1 MAGNQLIAQTG
12 VITLPHPFTTAD
24 RSFCVAA
31 FLPGETLGAY
41 VERNGI
47 VLPRSEFRVQHNGRY
62 VPMRLWKRLIP
73 RTGDQI
79 VIHAIAQGGG
89 GGGKVLRTV
98 AMIALVVASIYA
110 PYLAGLTTTV
120 NGVTTVTMAGSML
133 SAGVLIGGSLLIN
146 ALLPPLTATADAL
159 GTGAKYD
166 ASPTYSISGGR
177 NQLRLWE
184 PMTLIFGRH
193 KVVPDLGAKYFVQ
206 YVGDTQYLNQVFH
219 FGLQAGQCT
228 LSDFRIGA
236 TPIENY
242 QDVQIQVSGED
253 GRLSMF
259 PGNVDTLE
267 GFALASGVVNSRT
280 TPADVTSISVDLA
293 AQLFDITDAGAVSG
307 MSVELSIQYRKVGDT
322 AWKSAVSTTDAI
334 YATHY
339 WALMRRDANWGGNE
353 GGTVYYT
360 ETQIQYGSTNYAD
373 HVDGQ
378 EVVLQAAWETGGDS
392 STYYPAVMGVWRWT
406 THPYQLGRPWYGIA
420 PDPLLGY
427 STNPVVRMYGARQ
440 DPTRTTVS
448 WAVEAGQYEIR
459 ISKTSG
465 DIKSSRQSNETA
477 VAQILCYQTDGAD
490 YTGQL
495 RVALR
500 IKATS
505 QLNGAVDEFSAVA
518 AAAAPVWN
526 SAAARFDMI
535 ATRNPA
541 WAYLLFARGKRING
555 TRVYG
560 AGLADSQIE
569 LAAIEAW
576 GAWCDVKN
584 LTFDYVLDRKMSSAQ
599 VLQMIARA
607 GRASPTWQTGKL
619 GVVWDSAEQPVVA
632 MFGPFNI
639 KAGTFKVA
647 YINDDTP
654 DEIVV
659 NFANEDRDY
668 QMDEVRV
675 AVPGATT
682 TNNPLQLDLDGCAVA
697 DMAGHEANLIA
708 ASQAWHRRRTSWET
722 DIEGWVASRGDVV
735 QLSHDLT
742 VWGYSGRLLARS
754 GNQITLSQSIPTGSG
769 TMMLRDPEGNMKTVV
784 VTGPAE
790 DTDLVTITTDMAGFA
805 LPGDAGF
812 GDVPPMDWAF
822 FFDPLATPGRRF
834 KVVDVQ
840 PTQDGVQFS
849 AVDDDPEYYAAE
861 TNPYQYIPPRDGAL
875 LAGIV
880 FGVTVTEGI
889 VNVLADINSVQIGW
903 ALSVA
908 MPVDVVV
915 AVNGAAQ
922 PAVRVVDRKMT
933 IQAQTGDVLNITVT
947 PVSTLG
953 RGKPAMRSYT
963 VQGLRAPLPAVAG
976 LTSVFRDG
984 LTVLTWG
991 RVVDVRQPDYEI
1003 RTGESWANSRTVAI
1017 TPTLES
1023 LTAGNGL
1030 YWVAARYVYKGQAI
1044 YGPADSLLVSGA
1056 ALVRNV
1062 LLTEIEDPGWMG
1074 APEEGAYVWNGLLT
1088 LVSAGDVLSEAD
1100 ILSVRDVLWYGGAQL
1115 KGVYTSAQTVD
1126 VGFVAPVRLDFHI
1139 EAYALNFGE
1148 DVLSMADVLSSPD
1161 ILNASNAQHWKATP
1175 QYRTAADDGV
1185 YGLWL
1190 NYTPGLVNARYFEVR
1205 LVVETD
1211 DPLIVP
1217 FVEHFTWIVDVPDLT
1232 QKAEGVTVPTTGLRI
1247 EYEKVYHAVPNVQ
1260 IALFDATAGDRY
1272 VLTNSDASGFDIQVL
1287 NAAAPKAAVIN
1298 WLSQGY

>member
-1 MAGNQLIAQTG
+1 MAGNEVTPLVVQ
-12 VITLPHPFTTAD
+12 PHPFTPEGRT
-24 RSFCVAA
+24 FTVAA
-31 FLPGETLGAY
+31 FLQGETLGAY

-47 VLPRSEFRVQHNGRY
+47 VLPRSEFRVQHNGRV
-62 VPMRLWKRLIP
+62 VPHHLWRRLIP

-98 AMIALVVASIYA
+98 AMIALVVAA
-110 PYLAGLTTTV
+110 PYLAGAMGFVAGTV
-120 NGVTTVTMAGSML
+120 GYSLVTAGIM
-133 SAGVLIGGSLLIN
+133 IGGSLLIN
-146 ALLPPLTATADAL
+146 ALLPPPTATAEAL

-193 KVVPDLGAKYFVQ
+193 KVVPDLGAKYFTE

-219 FGLQAGQCT
+219 FGLQAGQCVLT
-228 LSDFRIGA
+228 DFKIGA
-236 TPIENY
+236 TSINDY

-253 GRLSMF
+253 GKLSMF
-259 PGNVDTLE
+259 PGNVDTLD
-267 GFALASGVVNSRT
+267 GFVLESGVVNTRT
-280 TPADVTSISVDLA
+280 TPLDTTSISVDLA
-293 AQLFDITDAGAVSG
+293 AQLFNISDQGSIGG
-307 MSVELSIQYRKVGDT
+307 MSVDVAVQYRKVGDT
-322 AWKSAVSTTDAI
+322 AWIDAGSITDAI

-339 WALMRRDANWGGNE
+339 WSFQERYINE
-353 GGTVYYT
+353 GDSTWSYYYQ
-360 ETQIQYGSTNYAD
+360 QIQYGSTSPSD
-373 HVDGQ
+373 HTDG
-378 EVVLQAAWETGGDS
+378 ETVVISPAWCTNGD
-392 STYYPAVMGVWRWT
+392 TPICTRERVGVWRWLP
-406 THPYQLGRPWYGIA
+406 HPYRQGRPWRGIA

-427 STNPVVRMYGARQ
+427 VTSPGVRIYGARQ
-440 DPTRTTVS
+440 EPTRKTVS
-448 WAVEAGQYEIR
+448 WAVAKGQYEVR
-459 ISKTSG
+459 IWKSTA
-465 DIKSSRQSNETA
+465 DIKGSRQSNETA
-477 VAQILCYQTDGAD
+477 VSQILCFQTDDAD
-490 YTGQL
+490 YAGQL

-505 QLNGAVDEFSAVA
+505 QLNGAIDEFSAMA
-518 AAAAPVWN
+518 QAHAPVW
-526 SAAARFDMI
+526 AGDHFDVQH
-535 ATRNPA
+535 TRNPA
-541 WAYLLFARGKRING
+541 WWYLWFAMGKSIEG
-555 TRVYG
+555 KGRVYG
-560 AGLADSQIE
+560 AGLTEAQIDVE
-569 LAAIEAW
+569 SIKAW
-576 GAWCDVKN
+576 GAWCDLKK

-619 GVVWDSAEQPVVA
+619 GVVWDAADQPVVA

-639 KAGTFKVA
+639 KAGSFKVA

-654 DEIVV
+654 DEIVL

-682 TNNPLQLDLDGCAVA
+682 TNNPLQLDLDGCTVA
-697 DMAGHEANLIA
+697 DTAGGEANLIA
-708 ASQAWHRRRTSWET
+708 ASQVWHRRRTTWET

-735 QLSHDLT
+735 QISHDLT
-742 VWGYSGRLLARS
+742 VWGYSGRLVGRS

-784 VTGPAE
+784 VAGIAT
-790 DTDLVTITTDMAGFA
+790 DTDTVTITSDMTGFA

-812 GDVPPMDWAF
+812 EDVPALDWAF

-834 KVVDVQ
+834 KIVDVQ
-840 PTQDGVQFS
+840 PTQDGVRFS
-849 AVDDDPEYYAAE
+849 AVDDDPEYYASE
-861 TNPYQYIPPRDGAL
+861 TNPYGYTPPRDGAL
-875 LAGIV
+875 LVGIV
-880 FGVTVTEGI
+880 FGITVVEGI

-908 MPVDVVV
+908 MPVDVVI

-933 IQAQTGDVLNITVT
+933 IQAQTGDVLDITIT
-947 PVSTLG
+947 PVSALG

-963 VQGLRAPLPAVAG
+963 VQGLRAPLPAVTG

-1003 RTGESWANSRTVAI
+1003 RVGESWANSRTVAV
-1017 TPTLES
+1017 TPMLES

-1044 YGPADSLLVSGA
+1044 YGQPDSLLVSGA

-1062 LLTEIEDPGWMG
+1062 LLTEVEDPAWDGVLS
-1074 APEEGAYVWNGLLT
+1074 EGAYVWDDMLT
-1088 LVSAGDVLSEAD
+1088 LVGAGDVLDEPD
-1100 ILSVRDVLWYGGAQL
+1100 ILAVRDVLWYGGAQPR
-1115 KGVYTSAQTVD
+1115 GVYTSAQTVD
-1126 VGFVAPVRLDFHI
+1126 IGFVAPVRLDFHI
-1139 EAYALNFGE
+1139 DAYALNFGE
-1148 DVLSMADVLSSPD
+1148 DVLSMADVLANPD
-1161 ILNASNAQHWKATP
+1161 ILNASNAQHWIATP
-1175 QYRTAADDGV
+1175 QYRTASEDGV
-1185 YGLWL
+1185 YGPWL
-1190 NYTPGLVNARYFEVR
+1190 NYTPGLVNARYFQVR
-1205 LVVETD
+1205 LVIETD

-1217 FVEHFTWIVDVPDLT
+1217 FVEHFTWVVDVPDLI
-1232 QKAEGVTVPTTGLRI
+1232 QKAEGITVPTTGLRI
-1247 EYEKVYHAVPNVQ
+1247 EYEKIFHAVPNVQ
-1260 IALFDATAGDRY
+1260 IALFDAVDGDRY
-1272 VLTNSDASGFDIQVL
+1272 VLTNSDETGFDIQVL
-1287 NAAAPKAAVIN
+1287 TASTPKAAVIN
-1298 WLSQGY
+1298 WLAQGF

>member
-1 MAGNQLIAQTG
+1 MAGNKVTPLVVQ
-12 VITLPHPFTTAD
+12 PHPFTPEGRT
-24 RSFCVAA
+24 FTVAA
-31 FLPGETLGAY
+31 FLQGETLGAY

-47 VLPRSEFRVQHNGRY
+47 VLPRSEFRVQHNGRV
-62 VPMRLWKRLIP
+62 VPHHLWQRLIP

-98 AMIALVVASIYA
+98 AMIALVVVAA
-110 PYLAGLTTTV
+110 WAGAAYGAALGGFLGTSTAV
-120 NGVTTVTMAGSML
+120 GSAL
-133 SAGVLIGGSLLIN
+133 ISAGVMIGGSLLIN
-146 ALLPPLTATADAL
+146 ALLPPLTPTADAL

-166 ASPTYSISGGR
+166 SSPTYAISGGR
-177 NQLRLWE
+177 NRMRPWE
-184 PMTLIFGRH
+184 PMTLVFGRH

-219 FGLQAGQCT
+219 FGLQAGQCA

-236 TPIENY
+236 TPIGNY
-242 QDVQIQVSGED
+242 QDVQIQVSGAD
-253 GRLSMF
+253 GKLSMF

-267 GFALASGVVNSRT
+267 GFVLASGVVNSRT
-280 TPADVTSISVDLA
+280 TPADVTHISVDLA
-293 AQLFDITDAGAVSG
+293 AQLFNITDQGATTGV
-307 MSVELSIQYRKVGDT
+307 SVELAIQYRKVGDA
-322 AWKSAVSTTDAI
+322 AWSSAVSTTDAI

-339 WALMRRDANWGGNE
+339 WALMRRYENWGGSE
-353 GGTVYYT
+353 GGTLYYT
-360 ETQIQYGSTNYAD
+360 ETQVQYGSMNYAD

-378 EVVLQAAWETGGDS
+378 EVVLQPGWTTND
-392 STYYPAVMGVWRWT
+392 TWNPPVMGVWRWT

-440 DPTRTTVS
+440 EPTRTTVS
-448 WAVEAGQYEIR
+448 WAVATGQYEIR
-459 ISKTSG
+459 VWKTSG
-465 DIKSSRQSNETA
+465 DIKSSRQSNDVA
-477 VAQILCYQTDGAD
+477 VSQILCYQTDNAD

-526 SAAARFDMI
+526 GALARFDLI
-535 ATRNPA
+535 AARNPA
-541 WAYLLFARGKRING
+541 WAYLLFARGKRVSG

-560 AGLADSQIE
+560 AGLDDSQID
-569 LAAIEAW
+569 LDAIKAW
-576 GAWCDVKN
+576 GAWCDLKK

-619 GVVWDSAEQPVVA
+619 GVVWDSATQPVAA

-639 KAGTFKVA
+639 KAGSFQIA

-654 DEIVV
+654 DEIVL
-659 NFANEDRDY
+659 NFANADRDY

-682 TNNPLQLDLDGCAVA
+682 TNNPMQLDLDGCTTA
-697 DMAGHEANLIA
+697 DMAGREANLIA
-708 ASQAWHRRRTSWET
+708 ASQVWHRRRTTWET
-722 DIEGWVASRGDVV
+722 DIEGWVASRGDVA
-735 QLSHDLT
+735 QMSHDLT
-742 VWGYSGRLLARS
+742 VWGYSGRLVGRS

-784 VTGPAE
+784 VAGIAD
-790 DTDLVTITTDMAGFA
+790 DTDTVTITTDMTGFA

-812 GDVPPMDWAF
+812 EDVPALDWAF

-834 KVVDVQ
+834 KIVDVQ
-840 PTQDGVQFS
+840 PTQDGVRFS
-849 AVDDDPEYYAAE
+849 AVDDDPEYYASE
-861 TNPYQYIPPRDGAL
+861 TNPYQYTPPRDGAL

-880 FGVTVTEGI
+880 FGVTVTEAI
-889 VNVLADINSVQIGW
+889 VNVLADINSVRIGW

-908 MPVDVVV
+908 MPVDVAI

-933 IQAQTGDVLNITVT
+933 IQAQTGDILDITVT
-947 PVSTLG
+947 PVSALG
-953 RGKPAMRSYT
+953 RGKPVMRSYT
-963 VQGLRAPLPAVAG
+963 AQGLRAPLPAVTG
-976 LTSVFRDG
+976 LTNVFRDG

-991 RVVDVRQPDYEI
+991 RVVDIRQPDYEI
-1003 RTGESWANSRTVAI
+1003 RIGESWANSRTVAV

-1023 LTAGNGL
+1023 LTVGNGL

-1044 YGPADSLLVSGA
+1044 YGQADSLLVSGA

-1062 LLTEIEDPGWMG
+1062 LLTEIEDPAWSGVLS
-1074 APEEGAYVWNGLLT
+1074 EGAYSWGGNLT
-1088 LVSAGDVLSEAD
+1088 LVGAGDILASTD
-1100 ILSVRDVLWYGGAQL
+1100 ILAMRDVLWYGGA
-1115 KGVYTSAQTVD
+1115 KPRGVYTSARTVD
-1126 VGFVAPVRLDFHI
+1126 VGFVAPVRLDFRVD
-1139 EAYALNFGE
+1139 AYALNFGE
-1148 DVLSMADVLSSPD
+1148 DVLSMADVLASPD
-1161 ILNASNAQHWKATP
+1161 ILNASNAQRWKVTP
-1175 QYRTAADDGV
+1175 QYRSAGDDGI
-1185 YGLWL
+1185 YGPWL
-1190 NYTPGLVNARYFEVR
+1190 NYTPGLVNARYFQVR
-1205 LVVETD
+1205 LIIETD
-1211 DPLIVP
+1211 EPLIVP
-1217 FVEHFTWIVDVPDLT
+1217 FVTGFTWVVDVPDLI
-1232 QKAEGVTVPTTGLRI
+1232 QKAEGITVPTTGLRI
-1247 EYEKVYHAVPNVQ
+1247 EYEKVFHAVPNVQ
-1260 IALFDATAGDRY
+1260 IALFDAVDSDRY
-1272 VLTNSDASGFDIQVL
+1272 VLANSDATGFDIQIL
-1287 NAAAPKAAVIN
+1287 NALTPKAAVIN